1 MPKTEQAYERI
12 RDERR
17 EQIIQAAAHI
27 FARKG
32 LGDTRITD
40 IAKEADISDGLVY
53 RYFPKGKEEV
63 FAAVIERAMHG
74 ASRLA
79 QEALQQPG
87 TPLDQ
92 LRWFLLQA
100 LPDIREKPNYALV
113 VMYAL
118 TNESVP
124 AEVREMAVR
133 QSMIT
138 VEMMRK
144 LISAG
149 QNMGVMASGD
159 PGQLALL
166 ILSSIQGLASQI
178 EPLRTSLPAFND
190 VELLLRLVKP
200 S

>member
-1 MPKTEQAYERI
+1 MPRTEQAYERI

-17 EQIIQAAAHI
+17 EQIVQAAAQV

-63 FAAVIERAMHG
+63 FAAVIERATQG
-74 ASRLA
+74 INRVA

-92 LRWFLLQA
+92 LRWFLTRT
-100 LPDIREKPNYALV
+100 LPGIREKPDYALV
-113 VMYAL
+113 VLYAL
-118 TNESVP
+118 TNESVAP
-124 AEVREMAVR
+124 EVREMAVR
-133 QSMIT
+133 QSMVT
-138 VEMMRK
+138 VEVMRK
-144 LISAG
+144 LIIAG
-149 QNMGVMASGD
+149 QGMGVMASGD

-166 ILSSIQGLASQI
+166 ILSSIQGLASQV
-178 EPLRTSLPAFND
+178 EPLRTSLPALND

-200 S
+200 

>member
-1 MPKTEQAYERI
+1 MPRTEQAYERI

-17 EQIIQAAAHI
+17 EQIVQAAAQV

-63 FAAVIERAMHG
+63 FAAVIERAMRG

-113 VMYAL
+113 VVYAL
-118 TNESVP
+118 THESVP

-149 QNMGVMASGD
+149 QRMGVMASGD

-166 ILSSIQGLASQI
+166 ILSSIQGLASQV
-178 EPLRTSLPAFND
+178 EPLRTSLPALND

-200 S
+200 